1 MGGLQQAPYTIE
13 ETDNAMNPIQGPLR
27 PPTPPPMPAMSPS
40 MPMDTEEVP
49 SFKNL
54 LMDGIEQVNAMQHQA
69 DTAVQQLM
77 TGDDIDPAA
86 VLTTVQKAD
95 MSFRMMMQIRN
106 KLMQAFQEI
115 KEIRI

>member
-1 MGGLQQAPYTIE
+1 
-13 ETDNAMNPIQGPLR
+13 MNPIQGPLR
-27 PPTPPPMPAMSPS
+27 PPPPPLAPAMPTG
-40 MPMDTEEVP
+40 MPKAGEKAP
-49 SFKNL
+49 SFKNI
-54 LMDGIEQVNAMQHQA
+54 LMEGIQQINAMQHQA

-77 TGDDIDPAA
+77 TGDDVDPAV

-106 KLMQAFQEI
+106 KLMQAYQEI